1 MMAIMLLQCVPA
13 FLAAGGGDSAS
24 TLSGILSMATEL
36 MTWVITQMG
45 SLLTFITSN
54 PVILVYF
61 IIAIVGFAVG
71 MLMRIWRSV

>member
-1 MMAIMLLQCVPA
+1 MMELLFVQLLPAAI
-13 FLAAGGGDSAS
+13 AAGGNDAS
-24 TLSGILSMATEL
+24 TLSGILSMGTEL

-45 SLLTFITSN
+45 ALLTFITSN

-71 MLMRIWRSV
+71 LLMRIWRSV